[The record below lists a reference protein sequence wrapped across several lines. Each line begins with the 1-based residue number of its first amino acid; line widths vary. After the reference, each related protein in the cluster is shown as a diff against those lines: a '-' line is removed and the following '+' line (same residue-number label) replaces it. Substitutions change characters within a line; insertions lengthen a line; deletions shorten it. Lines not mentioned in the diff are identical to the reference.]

1 MDWWAWEPETHGEY
15 SVKSVHRKLAAD
27 HMQPQGPGDASW
39 KRIWSPNVPSKVRVF
54 WWRALHEFLPALKEV
69 LPTP

>member
-1 MDWWAWEPETHGEY
+1 MESILLNRFTY
-15 SVKSVHRKLAAD
+15 RKLAAD